1 MDTHTLL
8 FSAARV
14 WPDLLDTSLLGA
26 FFLAALGAPLT
37 GYVLMTLDY
46 RKYLRSLRR
55 ALVVVGLYRRGQPE
69 WVLRASP
76 PCMRALGLPARATRT
91 EVLTAYRNLVK
102 KIHPDL
108 GGSQREFLRLQK
120 HLEEALELTSDGP

>member
-1 MDTHTLL
+1 MDTYLL
-8 FSAARV
+8 QQSTAGV
-14 WPDLLDTSLLGA
+14 WPDLLDTAVVGA
-26 FFLAALGAPLT
+26 FLLAIVGAPLA

-55 ALVVVGLYRRGQPE
+55 ALVLVGVYRTRQPE

-76 PCMRALGLPARATRT
+76 PCMQALGLPARATRA
-91 EVLTAYRNLVK
+91 EVLAAYRNRVK

-120 HLEEALELTSDGP
+120 HLEEALEIASDAS